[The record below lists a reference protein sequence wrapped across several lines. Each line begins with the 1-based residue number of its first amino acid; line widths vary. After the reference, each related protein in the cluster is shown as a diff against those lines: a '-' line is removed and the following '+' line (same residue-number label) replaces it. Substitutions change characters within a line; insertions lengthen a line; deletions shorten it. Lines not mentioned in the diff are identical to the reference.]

1 MTITFINKKQRI
13 IQKNYKRKT
22 AMNEWDYVY
31 EVYKERSFSAAAKN
45 LFVSQPAL
53 STAVKKLEESLGITI
68 FDRSGSPLSLTEA
81 GKVYIAALEEIRAI
95 DRRMREQLADLS
107 ALQSGHIVVGGEN
120 FVTSFVLPPII
131 KKFPAMAGLKWS
143 WWKTTLRI

>member
-45 LFVSQPAL
+45 LFVSQPAMYTFPA
-53 STAVKKLEESLGITI
+53 SVRDRGDPERSKMVMPKDSSSFFTAVDS
-68 FDRSGSPLSLTEA
+68 A
-81 GKVYIAALEEIRAI
+81 G
-95 DRRMREQLADLS
+95 
-107 ALQSGHIVVGGEN
+107 
-120 FVTSFVLPPII
+120 
-131 KKFPAMAGLKWS
+131 
-143 WWKTTLRI
+143 